1 MVRPL
6 ECSLGRPQF
15 SSLNDV
21 SPNLS
26 REKGARNKRGD
37 PDIVGTPSL
46 FFADFRAVVRLLLRL
61 FCLLLPQEPPQELP
75 GPWTARPRGAGHLVD
90 ELGLAWQLVDR
101 ALAPAELDQILLQ
114 CIRALL
120 TRFELDKGL
129 GLLAHH
135 RVRNAHRSEERR
147 VGKECR

>member
-6 ECSLGRPQF
+6 ECSLGRTQF
-15 SSLNDV
+15 WSLNDV
-21 SPNLS
+21 SPKLS

-46 FFADFRAVVRLLLRL
+46 FFADFRAVARLPLRL
-61 FCLLLPQEPPQELP
+61 FGLLLPEDAPQQLP
-75 GPWTARPRGAGHLVD
+75 GPRTARPRGAGHLVD
-90 ELGLAWQLVDR
+90 ELDLAWQLVDR
-101 ALAPAELDQILLQ
+101 DLAPAELDQILLQ
-114 CIRALL
+114 SIRALL

-135 RVRNAHRSEERR
+135 RVWDPHAPCIRAGGVR
-147 VGKECR
+147 